1 MMSWQEAWW
10 LGKRH
15 GVLARGMVSWQEAWQ
30 AIDDSRD
37 DKGPI

>member
-1 MMSWQEAWW
+1 MSWQEAWC
-10 LGKRH
+10 LGKKH